1 MKINNS
7 NIAFQIWFVNIFFFF
22 FEMQYNTKPR
32 EILSV
37 YYGFIWFYF

>member
-7 NIAFQIWFVNIFFFF
+7 NIAFQIWFVNIFFF